1 MALKCKSSNTG
12 PAKPPCHPHHTSPD
26 QEEDE
31 ATEPDPID
39 TEDDEPVD
47 PDMAYEETKALSEA
61 DYNVSVHYSSNI
73 FI

>member
-1 MALKCKSSNTG
+1 MSL
-12 PAKPPCHPHHTSPD
+12 D

-39 TEDDEPVD
+39 TEDNKPVN

-61 DYNVSVHYSSNI
+61 DREVSAHYSSNI